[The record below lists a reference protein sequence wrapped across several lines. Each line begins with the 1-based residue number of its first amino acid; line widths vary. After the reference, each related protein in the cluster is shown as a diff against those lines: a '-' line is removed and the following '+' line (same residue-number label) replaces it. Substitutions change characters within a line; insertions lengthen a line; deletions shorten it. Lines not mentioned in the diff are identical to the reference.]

1 MEDMYFKFSG
11 RDTYKAVKEYIKNGL
26 GLSKEDIEAEI
37 RAYGEEAA
45 RKAVNV
51 TQVPLAIK
59 YQIEQRIDEALKAE
73 YGWSGKERLRDVI
86 EKAVRAEVQKQVSEV
101 VREKMAEFFKEA
113 MGVKPE

>member
-59 YQIEQRIDEALKAE
+59 YQIEQRIDEALKAG
-73 YGWSGKERLRDVI
+73 YGWSGKERLKEVI
-86 EKAVRAEVQKQVSEV
+86 EKAVEAEVKKQVAEV
-101 VREKMAEFFKEA
+101 IREK
-113 MGVKPE
+113 VKVMFDDSSK

>member
-26 GLSKEDIEAEI
+26 GLSKEDIESEI

-59 YQIEQRIDEALKAE
+59 YQIEQRIDEALKAG
-73 YGWSGKERLRDVI
+73 YGWSGKERLKEVI
-86 EKAVRAEVQKQVSEV
+86 EKAVEAEVKKQVAEV
-101 VREKMAEFFKEA
+101 IREK
-113 MGVKPE
+113 VKVMFNDSAK

>member
-1 MEDMYFKFSG
+1 MEDMYFKLSG

-45 RKAVNV
+45 LKAVNV

-59 YQIEQRIDEALKAE
+59 YQIDQRIDEALKAG
-73 YGWSGKERLRDVI
+73 YGWSGKERLKEVI
-86 EKAVRAEVQKQVSEV
+86 EKAVEAEVKKQVAEV
-101 VREKMAEFFKEA
+101 VREK
-113 MGVKPE
+113 VKVMFDDSSK

>member
-51 TQVPLAIK
+51 TQVPLAIQ
-59 YQIEQRIDEALKAE
+59 YQVEHRIDEALNAGFG
-73 YGWSGKERLRDVI
+73 YTGHERLKQII
-86 EKAVRAEVQKQVSEV
+86 ERAVEAEVKKQVAEV
-101 VREKMAEFFKEA
+101 IRDK
-113 MGVKPE
+113 VKVMFNDSAK

>member
-11 RDTYKAVKEYIKNGL
+11 RDTYKAVKEFIKNGL

-59 YQIEQRIDEALKAE
+59 YQIEQRIDEALKAG
-73 YGWSGKERLRDVI
+73 YGWSGKERLKEVI
-86 EKAVRAEVQKQVSEV
+86 EKAVEAEVKKQVAEV
-101 VREKMAEFFKEA
+101 IREK
-113 MGVKPE
+113 VKVMFDDSAK